1 MVLRISRW
9 FIAHRYCKT
18 HHHSILAS
26 RFLCPDLTITV
37 LYQKTVLEDTDKQC
51 CPADSGIRSENVC
64 VLEGSYK

>member
-26 RFLCPDLTITV
+26 RFLCPNLTI
-37 LYQKTVLEDTDKQC
+37 TVLEDTDKQC